1 MRTTTVKWV
10 WAEKVS
16 PEAAAEQRE
25 RNHAKA
31 VELAGEL
38 YKEDLSKEIN
48 QDEKSI
54 TFKRAWPNLE
64 TAQAWV
70 DYVLAE
76 GAAEAQVDPE

>member
-10 WAEKVS
+10 WAERMS
-16 PEAAAEQRE
+16 PEAAAEMKT

-38 YKEDLSKEIN
+38 YKEDLSKEI
-48 QDEKSI
+48 DPVTGAL
-54 TFKRAWPNLE
+54 TFKRAWPDLE